1 MHHSVEGGLTE
12 DQPEERLCQNHH
24 NLPREP
30 GAVHHIHTL
39 MVSENGAMVQDFW
52 GVWTWALDRQQCPW
66 LTTEQN
72 RNSREPSWTQFWTEF
87 EVSEVSKWKCQ
98 VDPRD
103 SKSVTV
109 FPEDLLAL
117 RTVLGH
123 QRLKLKR
130 QCLQLICVGIYFSNL
145 VLEKYYQIILGSYI
159 TLLLSSGVEGGRYTI
174 KRTIDPGVW
183 GMIH

>member
-1 MHHSVEGGLTE
+1 M
-12 DQPEERLCQNHH
+12 
-24 NLPREP
+24 
-30 GAVHHIHTL
+30 
-39 MVSENGAMVQDFW
+39 
-52 GVWTWALDRQQCPW
+52 
-66 LTTEQN
+66 
-72 RNSREPSWTQFWTEF
+72 
-87 EVSEVSKWKCQ
+87 
-98 VDPRD
+98 DPRD

-145 VLEKYYQIILGSYI
+145 VLEEYYQIILGSYI